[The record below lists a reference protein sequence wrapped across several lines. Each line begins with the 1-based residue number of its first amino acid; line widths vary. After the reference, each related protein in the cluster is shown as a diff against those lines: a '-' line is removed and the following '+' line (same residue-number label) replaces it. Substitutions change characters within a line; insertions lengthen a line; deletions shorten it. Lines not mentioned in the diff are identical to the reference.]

1 MDQGYGRFIR
11 ILIDRYFSIYKKI
24 MDSRPNRPL
33 LNAVEDHN
41 RLEKQTQMYKVTE
54 IKRLRNNI
62 KLQLHMCA
70 IKKYRKITL

>member
-1 MDQGYGRFIR
+1 
-11 ILIDRYFSIYKKI
+11 

-41 RLEKQTQMYKVTE
+41 RLEKQAQMHKVTE

-70 IKKYRKITL
+70 IKKYRKITI